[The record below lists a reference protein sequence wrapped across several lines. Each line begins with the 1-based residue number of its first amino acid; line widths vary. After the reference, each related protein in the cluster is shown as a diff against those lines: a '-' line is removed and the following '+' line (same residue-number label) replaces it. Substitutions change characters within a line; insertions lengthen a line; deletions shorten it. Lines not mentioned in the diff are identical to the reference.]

1 MENRNQVF
9 NFDIIENQLDTN
21 KKKKRGHQR

>member
-21 KKKKRGHQR
+21 KK